1 MKLKVKKNLTAQ
13 SSPSIILMCTYID
26 KGVKKKFI
34 QAVDVGST
42 IEVED
47 CIGAALLNSESHCDI
62 LSIDNS
68 QEIQRKMVDPKKA
81 LDSL

>member
-47 CIGAALLNSESHCDI
+47 CIGAAFRV
-62 LSIDNS
+62 
-68 QEIQRKMVDPKKA
+68 Q
-81 LDSL
+81 